1 VSGTAERTSSDP
13 AQIGRNDAVLEYFE
27 RCGLLK
33 KSDQRKRSKVK
44 EIASSGRSDM
54 DRFDKY
60 HLVASV
66 LGLRVSETRFER
78 IAAILSQLA
87 RSAVAGARLPRASWS
102 SGQIR

>member
-1 VSGTAERTSSDP
+1 
-13 AQIGRNDAVLEYFE
+13 
-27 RCGLLK
+27 
-33 KSDQRKRSKVK
+33 
-44 EIASSGRSDM
+44 M

-60 HLVASV
+60 HIVASV
-66 LGLRVSETRFER
+66 LGLWVSETRFER